1 MKYQQLNLF
10 PALLDEDY
18 GVKINELSTTE
29 FTSYL
34 IAFIAHI
41 VGISVHGKP
50 RGVLVEPCPW
60 GGDGLRLVE
69 PLVLQPHHGLPLH
82 VAEQV
87 PDRL

>member
-10 PALLDEDY
+10 PTLLHKEY
-18 GVKINELSTTE
+18 GVKINEVSTIE
-29 FTSYL
+29 FISYL

-50 RGVLVEPCPW
+50 RGVLVEPRPS
-60 GGDGLRLVE
+60 GGDGLGLVE
-69 PLVLQPHHGLPLH
+69 PLVLQPHHSFPFH
-82 VAEQV
+82 VTEQV

>member
-10 PALLDEDY
+10 PALLEKDY

-29 FTSYL
+29 FIFYL

-41 VGISVHGKP
+41 VGISVHCKP
-50 RGVLVEPCPW
+50 RGVLVEPRPS

-69 PLVLQPHHGLPLH
+69 PLVFQPHHGLPLH
-82 VAEQV
+82 VAE
-87 PDRL
+87 